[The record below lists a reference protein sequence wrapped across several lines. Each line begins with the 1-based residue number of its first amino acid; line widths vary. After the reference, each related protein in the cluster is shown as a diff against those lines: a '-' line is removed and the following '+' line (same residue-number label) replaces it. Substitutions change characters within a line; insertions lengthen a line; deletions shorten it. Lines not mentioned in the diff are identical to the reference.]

1 MKNRI
6 IHLFILMGIVC
17 SIAVGQYKEGNRI
30 VTLSKYYLKPWR
42 TVDGGDWKEREK
54 LFDENRKKMDIRDN
68 LLVSS
73 NVLYHYLS
81 GTSNEVVVL
90 NEWNSIVDADE
101 SIKTRGDRRKKGWPN
116 KKTREEFQK
125 KHGKYWAGGHTDMG
139 NYELETKLLKRRKKK
154 MKENTI
160 FAIQEFTMAPMS
172 EIEGGSGEERDKY
185 LQEWF
190 DKVVMKDD
198 RVLSQMML
206 NHYWSGT
213 AGSNGWPVLIVTE
226 FASMDELLDEDLS
239 KLLEAGWP
247 DEKERKA
254 FQERHRAYWGQ
265 YTHTD
270 MGIYYN
276 NVNQQKNAK

>member
-1 MKNRI
+1 MKNRL
-6 IHLFILMGIVC
+6 IHLLIFIGIAF
-17 SIAVGQYKEGNRI
+17 SIALGQYKDGNRI

-42 TVDGGDWKEREK
+42 TVDGGDWEERGK

-90 NEWNSIVDADE
+90 NEWNSIADADE

-116 KKTREEFQK
+116 KKTREAFQK